1 MLCPKTPAYEAS
13 SLKHRRSGNSGSKFR
28 TMARSLMKSE
38 MLALPFK
45 FVGLRSVCPRFYI
58 SGNPCHQCDQRCKIS
73 SKTIATRP
81 ISYYNP
87 AHIPGKSKQMKVSAG
102 YRLAVVLLVLATT
115 LYATSEG
122 NSWNKVRYNGGTLQ
136 TKVDPK
142 DWNNHLTVTSD
153 TITLKLKDGQQVEIP
168 TKSVTGLS
176 YGQEAHRRVGT
187 MIALGI
193 LVSPVALFG
202 LMHKTR
208 LHFIGIEYTMP
219 DSKKA
224 GLLLQGDKDN
234 YRAILTALEGSTGAA
249 LSVSEKDREYVPGM
263 PNVQTAHNDAD
274 AAKPGSA
281 KGSSEK
287 ESSQQANSGK
297 VRGKE
302 LGNDAPQIKPK
313 PDAAESTSTTAT
325 TSTTPSAGTATI
337 AVKSSPDNAEVSVD
351 GNFMGN
357 TPASLK
363 LGAGKHTVKVSLAGY
378 KDWSRDVTV
387 SAGSEMNLSASLEK
401 Q

>member
-1 MLCPKTPAYEAS
+1 
-13 SLKHRRSGNSGSKFR
+13 
-28 TMARSLMKSE
+28 
-38 MLALPFK
+38 
-45 FVGLRSVCPRFYI
+45 
-58 SGNPCHQCDQRCKIS
+58 
-73 SKTIATRP
+73 
-81 ISYYNP
+81 
-87 AHIPGKSKQMKVSAG
+87 MKVSAG

-208 LHFIGIEYTMP
+208 LHYIGVEYATA
-219 DSKKA
+219 DGKKA
-224 GLLLQGDKDN
+224 GLLLQGDKNN
-234 YRAILTALEGSTGAA
+234 YRAILTALEGATGAP
-249 LSVSEKDREYVPGM
+249 LSVSEKDREYVPGL
-263 PNVQTAHNDAD
+263 PNVQTAREDT
-274 AAKPGSA
+274 AKPGADA
-281 KGSSEK
+281 KASPAAA
-287 ESSQQANSGK
+287 Q
-297 VRGKE
+297 
-302 LGNDAPQIKPK
+302 LKPVATAETATVTLK
-313 PDAAESTSTTAT
+313 STPDAA
-325 TSTTPSAGTATI
+325 
-337 AVKSSPDNAEVSVD
+337 DVSVD

-363 LGAGKHTVKVSLAGY
+363 LAAGKHTVKVSHAGY
-378 KDWSRDVTV
+378 KDWSREITV
-387 SAGSEMNLSASLEK
+387 SADKRGQPELRDLFLSTSSDK
-401 Q
+401 G

>member
-1 MLCPKTPAYEAS
+1 
-13 SLKHRRSGNSGSKFR
+13 
-28 TMARSLMKSE
+28 
-38 MLALPFK
+38 
-45 FVGLRSVCPRFYI
+45 
-58 SGNPCHQCDQRCKIS
+58 
-73 SKTIATRP
+73 
-81 ISYYNP
+81 
-87 AHIPGKSKQMKVSAG
+87 SKQMKVSAG

-208 LHFIGIEYTMP
+208 LHYIGVEYSTA

-224 GLLLQGDKDN
+224 GLLFQGDKDN
-234 YRAILTALEGSTGAA
+234 YRAILTALEGSTGAP

-274 AAKPGSA
+274 AARPGSA

-287 ESSQQANSGK
+287 ASSAKPASAKPDSEQGSSQQANSGT
-297 VRGKE
+297 VRG
-302 LGNDAPQIKPK
+302 
-313 PDAAESTSTTAT
+313 
-325 TSTTPSAGTATI
+325 
-337 AVKSSPDNAEVSVD
+337 
-351 GNFMGN
+351 
-357 TPASLK
+357 
-363 LGAGKHTVKVSLAGY
+363 
-378 KDWSRDVTV
+378 
-387 SAGSEMNLSASLEK
+387 
-401 Q
+401 

>member
-1 MLCPKTPAYEAS
+1 
-13 SLKHRRSGNSGSKFR
+13 
-28 TMARSLMKSE
+28 
-38 MLALPFK
+38 
-45 FVGLRSVCPRFYI
+45 
-58 SGNPCHQCDQRCKIS
+58 
-73 SKTIATRP
+73 
-81 ISYYNP
+81 
-87 AHIPGKSKQMKVSAG
+87 
-102 YRLAVVLLVLATT
+102 
-115 LYATSEG
+115 
-122 NSWNKVRYNGGTLQ
+122 LQ

-168 TKSVTGLS
+168 AKSVTGLS

-208 LHFIGIEYTMP
+208 LHYIGVEYATP
-219 DSKKA
+219 DGKKA

-234 YRAILTALEGSTGAA
+234 YRAILTALEGATGAP

-263 PNVQTAHNDAD
+263 PNVQTAREDS
-274 AAKPGSA
+274 AKPGADA
-281 KGSSEK
+281 KASSGAA
-287 ESSQQANSGK
+287 Q
-297 VRGKE
+297 V
-302 LGNDAPQIKPK
+302 KPV
-313 PDAAESTSTTAT
+313 AATDKAATAT
-325 TSTTPSAGTATI
+325 LTLKSTPDSA
-337 AVKSSPDNAEVSVD
+337 DVSVD

-363 LGAGKHTVKVSLAGY
+363 LAAGNHTVKVSRAGY
-378 KDWSRDVTV
+378 KDWSREITV
-387 SAGSEMNLSASLEK
+387 SAGSEMSLSAELEK

>member
-1 MLCPKTPAYEAS
+1 
-13 SLKHRRSGNSGSKFR
+13 
-28 TMARSLMKSE
+28 MK
-38 MLALPFK
+38 A
-45 FVGLRSVCPRFYI
+45 
-58 SGNPCHQCDQRCKIS
+58 
-73 SKTIATRP
+73 
-81 ISYYNP
+81 
-87 AHIPGKSKQMKVSAG
+87 SAG
-102 YRLAVVLLVLATT
+102 YRLAVVLLALSTT
-115 LYATSEG
+115 LYATSQG

-208 LHFIGIEYTMP
+208 LHFIGIEYTTP

-234 YRAILTALEGSTGAA
+234 YRAILTALEGSTGAP

-263 PNVQTAHNDAD
+263 PNVRSVREASPASSSGGQAQAEVKPVSDKTSSDQAGQ
-274 AAKPGSA
+274 AKEGSA
-281 KGSSEK
+281 LDKAKG
-287 ESSQQANSGK
+287 
-297 VRGKE
+297 
-302 LGNDAPQIKPK
+302 LGNDAPQIKP
-313 PDAAESTSTTAT
+313 DASETAATSTSAT
-325 TSTTPSAGTATI
+325 TATI

-357 TPASLK
+357 TPSSLK

-387 SAGSEMNLSASLEK
+387 SAGSEMNLSAELQK